1 MELKKNDIR
10 ESEIIDYTVEGSGVC
25 RIDGRAV
32 FVPNTA
38 VGDRLRVRILKA
50 TKKAVYGKAEEILV
64 PSDDRITPDC
74 DVFMKCGGCCFR
86 HISYASELEFKQ
98 KRVYDALTRI
108 GGIDGSLIQKIKGS
122 DSAEHYRNKAQL
134 PVTRDRDGR
143 IRVGFFAA
151 ASHRVIPLD
160 RCMLHAEPF
169 DRAIEIFLNW
179 ANKYNIE
186 PYDEK
191 THSGVLRHLYLR
203 FAEKTGELMVCV
215 IINAKNLPYS
225 NELVEMMRK
234 LPELKTVVLNI
245 NTEKTNV
252 ITGKK
257 CIDLYGDGYITDE
270 LCGLRFRISPLSFY
284 QVNRTQAERL
294 YGIARELADLK
305 ENETL
310 LDLYCGT
317 GTIGLSM
324 AKNAKHLIGAE
335 IIEQAVKDAR
345 INAGANGIENAE
357 FICADSGK
365 AAQMLRDRNEKPDC
379 IIVDPPRKG
388 CSEEV
393 IRTIADMGPTRVV
406 YVSCDPATLARD
418 IKLFAETGYKV
429 QTAVPVDMFPRT
441 AHVETV
447 CLLSKL
453 FSQGSTA
460 VEFDLE
466 KK

>member
-1 MELKKNDIR
+1 MLRMELKKNDIK

-50 TKKAVYGKAEEILV
+50 TKKAAYGKAEEILV
-64 PSDDRITPDC
+64 PSDDRIIPDC

-86 HISYASELEFKQ
+86 HISYASELDFKQ
-98 KRVYDALTRI
+98 KRVCDALTRI
-108 GGIDGSLIQKIKGS
+108 GGIDKSLIQKIKGS
-122 DSAEHYRNKAQL
+122 DNTEHYRNKAQL

-169 DRAIEIFLNW
+169 DRTIKIFLTW

-215 IINAKNLPYS
+215 IINKKSLPYS
-225 NELVEMMRK
+225 DELVEMLRE
-234 LPELKTVVLNI
+234 LPELKTAVLNI
-245 NTEKTNV
+245 NTERTNV

-257 CIDLYGDGYITDE
+257 CINLYGDGYITDE

-294 YGIARELADLK
+294 YGIARELAELNKD
-305 ENETL
+305 ETL

-345 INAGANGIENAE
+345 INAEANGIDNAE

-393 IRTIADMGPTRVV
+393 IRTIAEMEPARVV

-418 IKLFAETGYKV
+418 IKLFEETGYKV

-441 AHVETV
+441 GHVECVVLMTK
-447 CLLSKL
+447 C
-453 FSQGSTA
+453 
-460 VEFDLE
+460 E
-466 KK
+466 